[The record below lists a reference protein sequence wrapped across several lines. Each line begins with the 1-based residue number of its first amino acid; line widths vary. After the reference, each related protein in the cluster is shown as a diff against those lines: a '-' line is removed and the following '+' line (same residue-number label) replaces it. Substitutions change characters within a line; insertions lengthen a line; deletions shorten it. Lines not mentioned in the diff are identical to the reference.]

1 MEDYKKQVEAVLFA
15 SGKFLELNKISE
27 MLSLGSVGVVKKV
40 IDDLKEEY
48 RQKDSALEILEQGNS
63 YRMHI
68 KSDFVPIVKSLMTET
83 EFDRPTISTLAIIA
97 WKQPILQSK
106 IVKMRGNT
114 AYDHLK
120 FLEEKELIT
129 RKPLGLTRLVR
140 LSPKFYE
147 YFDTNQQELEKA
159 MPKLE
164 SDENVAAAVRKM
176 FELSIEDSE
185 VKEMSAPK

>member
-1 MEDYKKQVEAVLFA
+1 MSEDYKKQVEAVLFA

-27 MLSLGSVGVVKKV
+27 MLGLGSMGVVKKA
-40 IDDLKEEY
+40 IEDLKSEY
-48 RQKDSALEILEQGNS
+48 EKKDSALEIIEQGNS
-63 YRMHI
+63 YRTHI
-68 KSDFVPIVKSLMTET
+68 KSSFVPIVKGLMTET

-120 FLEEKELIT
+120 FLEEKELIV
-129 RKPLGLTRLVR
+129 RKPHGLTRIVK

-147 YFDTNQQELEKA
+147 YFDTNQAEVEKSL
-159 MPKLE
+159 PKE
-164 SDENVAAAVRKM
+164 QSDENIAMAVRKM
-176 FELSIEDSE
+176 FESAEE
-185 VKEMSAPK
+185 VS